1 MLLISLRRLPALL
14 LLIVAA
20 WASQTAGAADVLIVP
35 SSKTPLQVAVPLP
48 AGDPNYAEPEW
59 IAYDD
64 LHVRWVSDLHDGI
77 DFGGVKYCGLVRR
90 RRRSEAVVDVEK
102 EISACEEFLEQHG
115 IVKEV

>member
-1 MLLISLRRLPALL
+1 MITQFALALFLALVIGVLTYRLKTYRLRPGKKLWVWRCMKCGKHEESR
-14 LLIVAA
+14 
-20 WASQTAGAADVLIVP
+20 SQ
-35 SSKTPLQVAVPLP
+35 
-48 AGDPNYAEPEW
+48 PEW